1 MVGLEL
7 ERKNA
12 STRGRLPHLRVPI
25 HPPSMRCESV
35 YAQLSRHGAA
45 MAQAISRRPMASSD
59 PLPTQGDVHAGVP
72 AELAAAGFEDPEEI
86 GRGGFGVVYR
96 CSQPE
101 LDRVVAVKVLTADL
115 EPDNLERFVREQVAM
130 GKLSGHPNIVTIFQ
144 VGTTATGRPFIVMQY
159 HPHGSLEAKI
169 HDNGPVGWADTLHI
183 GVKVAGALE
192 TAHRRGTVHRDVK
205 PANILLTEYG
215 EPQLTD
221 FGIARI
227 IGGFETGDGAVMGS
241 PAYTAPEVLLG
252 QQPDVT
258 SDIYSL
264 ASTLFCTGTGHAVFE
279 RRKGEQM
286 VAQFLRITKHPMPS
300 LRDSGLPA
308 DVCAVIE
315 RAMSRDIEDRP
326 ATAEAFGEQL
336 RDVQRIHGL
345 PVDDMPVPIPAPTI
359 RYNPPRSLGTPSTSY
374 PARTLTPPAPA
385 TRFQLPVSTK
395 ALVARARLIDVLRA
409 GHTKKLTVIH
419 GPTGFGK
426 STLAAQWAK
435 QLTAEGVAV
444 AWLTVDHDDN
454 NVVWFLSHLIEA
466 IRAVTPALATE
477 LGEVLEEH
485 GDDAER
491 YVLTSLINDIHDTG
505 TRMTLVIDDWQRV
518 TDPATIGALLYLLVY
533 ASDDLSVVVTSRTQ
547 SGLPMSR
554 MRMQDELLEIDAT
567 ALRFDVAESKN
578 FLVDLS
584 GLDLDHAD
592 VEELTAKTDGWVAA
606 LQLASLSLRGRDDPV
621 QLIGT
626 MTGRHHAIS
635 EFLAENVLDTLEP
648 SMLDFLL
655 ATSITERICGDL
667 ASALSGVPD
676 GQAMLEQ
683 VEERDLFLHRI
694 DEQWFRYHQLFS
706 DFLRHR
712 LSRDDPER
720 IVRLHRTAS
729 TWFAEH
735 QMVSEAVDHA
745 LTAGD
750 DERAVKLV
758 ENDGIDLVANSQ
770 MATLIGLVGK
780 LPPAVVKSDPR
791 LQLALAW
798 ANIVLHR
805 IPAAEQALEL
815 MESRLTKSGVSDDEI
830 ADLHAEGGVVRG
842 VADLRSDRL
851 AGIDEHIAPCLERR
865 DSQRPFAVGVAAT
878 VATFAAAYRYDLDEV
893 NRIQAWAAPYNE
905 RKGDS
910 FNMVHGLC
918 YRGLAHRLML
928 DNPTAESCFR
938 RALRIAKRSG
948 GSHSYT
954 ARLASSALGELLYER
969 GDLEEA
975 DRLLDEG
982 YKLGPE
988 GGSVDFKIARYVIAA
1003 RIKALQGDRH
1013 AAGQR
1018 LDEAIRIARALS
1030 LPRLRAMAEHE
1041 RTRLG
1046 LPPHPDADP
1055 SPATSYEKRRQ
1066 PVDAIDEITVQF
1078 EEASAIRLLMTADDP
1093 ESRDLAC
1100 RWAQEWVDRT
1110 SSPNRPQALLRAR
1123 RLLGASLSAAGRVD
1137 EAKTTIAG
1145 VAAQCA
1151 RLAMLRYLVDGGP
1164 FVAAML
1170 LELQADQ
1177 RAGRW
1182 SPEWPEIPPDFLDRA
1197 VDAAVAQRV

>member
-1 MVGLEL
+1 
-7 ERKNA
+7 
-12 STRGRLPHLRVPI
+12 
-25 HPPSMRCESV
+25 
-35 YAQLSRHGAA
+35 
-45 MAQAISRRPMASSD
+45 MASND
-59 PLPTQGDVHAGVP
+59 PLPTQGDMHAGVP

-101 LDRVVAVKVLTADL
+101 LGRIVAVKVLTADL
-115 EPDNLERFVREQVAM
+115 EPDNLERFVREQIAM
-130 GKLSGHPNIVTIFQ
+130 GKLSGHPNIVSIFQ
-144 VGTTATGRPFIVMQY
+144 VGTTATGRPYIVMQY

-169 HDNGPVGWADTLHI
+169 HDNGPVGWADALHI

-192 TAHRRGTVHRDVK
+192 TAHRRETLHRDVK

-252 QQPDVT
+252 QPPDVT
-258 SDIYSL
+258 SDVYSL
-264 ASTLFCTGTGHAVFE
+264 ASTLFCSGTGHAVFE

-286 VAQFLRITKHPMPS
+286 VAQFLRITRHPMPS
-300 LRDSGLPA
+300 LRDSGLPV

-315 RAMSRDIEDRP
+315 RAMSRDTTDRP

-336 RDVQRIHGL
+336 RDVQRMHGL

-359 RYNPPRSLGTPSTSY
+359 RYNPPRSLGTPSSSY
-374 PARTLTPPAPA
+374 PARLLTPPAPA
-385 TRFQLPVSTK
+385 TRFQLPVSTR
-395 ALVARARLIDVLRA
+395 ALVDRVRLIDVLRA
-409 GHTKKLTVIH
+409 GRSKKLTVIH

-435 QLTAEGVAV
+435 LLTAEGVAV

-485 GDDAER
+485 GDEAER
-491 YVLTSLINDIHDTG
+491 YVLTSLINEIHEAG

-533 ASDDLSVVVTSRTQ
+533 ASDDLTVIVTSRSQ
-547 SGLPMSR
+547 IGLPMSR
-554 MRMQDELLEIDAT
+554 MRMKDELLEIDAT
-567 ALRFDVAESKN
+567 ALRFDVAESET
-578 FLVDLS
+578 FLVGLS
-584 GLDLDHAD
+584 GLDLDHTD

-621 QLIGT
+621 RLIDT

-655 ATSITERICGDL
+655 ATSITERICADL

-683 VEERDLFLHRI
+683 VEERDLFLRRI
-694 DEQWFRYHQLFS
+694 DEQWFRYHQLFL

-712 LSRDDPER
+712 LGRDEPER
-720 IVRLHRTAS
+720 VARLHRVAS

-735 QMVSEAVDHA
+735 RMVSEAVDHA
-745 LTAGD
+745 LAAGD
-750 DERAVKLV
+750 DQRAVQLV

-780 LPPAVVKSDPR
+780 LPAAVVKSDPR
-791 LQLALAW
+791 LQLALAT

-805 IPAAEQALEL
+805 IPAAEQALAR
-815 MESRLTKSGVSDDEI
+815 MESGLTTSGLSDDEI
-830 ADLHAEGGVVRG
+830 TDLRAEGGVVRG

-851 AGIDEHIAPCLERR
+851 AGIDEHIAPCLARR
-865 DSQRPFAVGVAAT
+865 DHLRPFAVGVAAT
-878 VATFAAAYRYDLDEV
+878 VSTFAAAYHYNLDEV
-893 NRIQAWAAPYNE
+893 NRIQAWAAPYAE
-905 RKGDS
+905 RHRDT
-910 FNMVHGLC
+910 FNIVHGLC
-918 YRGLAHRLML
+918 YTGLAHRLML
-928 DNPTAESCFR
+928 DISTAEACFR
-938 RALRIAKRSG
+938 KALKIAKRSG

-969 GDLEEA
+969 GELDEA
-975 DRLLDEG
+975 NRLLDEG

-1003 RIKALQGDRH
+1003 RIKALQGERH

-1018 LDEAIRIARALS
+1018 LHEAIRVARSLS
-1030 LPRLRAMAEHE
+1030 LNRLRAMAEHE

-1046 LPPHPDADP
+1046 LPPHPDSGVWP
-1055 SPATSYEKRRQ
+1055 PTSYESRRE

-1078 EEASAIRLLMTADDP
+1078 EEASAIRLLIAADDP
-1093 ESRDLAC
+1093 EKKQLAC

-1110 SSPNRPQALLRAR
+1110 TSPNRPQALLRAR
-1123 RLLGASLSAAGRVD
+1123 RLLGASLSAAGRID
-1137 EAKTTIAG
+1137 EAKTTVAI

-1151 RLAMLRYLVDGGP
+1151 QLGMLRYLVDGGP
-1164 FVAAML
+1164 YVAATL
-1170 LELQADQ
+1170 AELHADQ
-1177 RAGRW
+1177 RSGQWR
-1182 SPEWPEIPPDFLDRA
+1182 PEWPEVPSDFLQQA
-1197 VDAAVAQRV
+1197 INAEVAQRV

>member
-1 MVGLEL
+1 
-7 ERKNA
+7 
-12 STRGRLPHLRVPI
+12 
-25 HPPSMRCESV
+25 
-35 YAQLSRHGAA
+35 
-45 MAQAISRRPMASSD
+45 MARSD
-59 PLPTQGDVHAGVP
+59 PLPTQGDMHAGVP
-72 AELAAAGFEDPEEI
+72 AELVAAGFTDPEEI

-101 LDRVVAVKVLTADL
+101 LDRTVAVKVLTADVD
-115 EPDNLERFVREQVAM
+115 PDNLERFVREQVAM
-130 GKLSGHPNIVTIFQ
+130 GKLSGHPHIVTIFQ
-144 VGTTATGRPFIVMQY
+144 VGTTATGRPYIVMQY

-169 HDNGPVGWADTLHI
+169 HDNGPVGWADALHI

-192 TAHRRGTVHRDVK
+192 TAHRRETLHRDVK

-227 IGGFETGDGAVMGS
+227 IGGFETADGAVMGS

-252 QQPDVT
+252 QPPDVT
-258 SDIYSL
+258 SDVYSL
-264 ASTLFCTGTGHAVFE
+264 ASTLFCAGTGHAVFE

-286 VAQFLRITKHPMPS
+286 VAQFLRITRHPMPS
-300 LRDSGLPA
+300 LRDSGLPT

-315 RAMSRDIEDRP
+315 QAMSRDIADRP

-336 RDVQRIHGL
+336 RDVQRMHGL

-359 RYNPPRSLGTPSTSY
+359 RYNPTRSTGTPSTSY

-395 ALVARARLIDVLRA
+395 ALVDRARLIHVLRTEQ
-409 GHTKKLTVIH
+409 GKKLTVIH

-426 STLAAQWAK
+426 STLAAQWA
-435 QLTAEGVAV
+435 QLLRAEGVAV

-466 IRAVTPALATE
+466 IRAVTPALAAE

-485 GDDAER
+485 GDEAER
-491 YVLTSLINDIHDTG
+491 YVLTSLINEIHDTG

-518 TDPATIGALLYLLVY
+518 TDPATIGALKYLLVF
-533 ASDDLSVVVTSRTQ
+533 ASDDLNVVVTSRNQ

-567 ALRFDVAESKN
+567 ALRFDVAESEN

-584 GLDLDHAD
+584 GLDLDRSD

-621 QLIGT
+621 RLIGT

-655 ATSITERICGDL
+655 ATSITERICGAL
-667 ASALSGVPD
+667 ATELSGVPD

-683 VEERDLFLHRI
+683 VEERDLFLRRI
-694 DEQWFRYHQLFS
+694 DEQWFRYHQLFL

-712 LSRDDPER
+712 LGRDEPER
-720 IVRLHRTAS
+720 VVRLHRAAS
-729 TWFAEH
+729 TWFADH
-735 QMVSEAVDHA
+735 HLVSEAVDHA
-745 LTAGD
+745 LAAGD
-750 DERAVKLV
+750 DQRAVQLV
-758 ENDGIDLVANSQ
+758 EVDGIQLVANSQ
-770 MATLIGLVGK
+770 MSTLIGLVGK
-780 LPPAVVKSDPR
+780 LPAVAVRSHPR

-798 ANIVLHR
+798 ASIVLHR
-805 IPAAEQALEL
+805 IPDTERALAQMDSTL
-815 MESRLTKSGVSDDEI
+815 DTSSLRDDEI
-830 ADLHAEGGVVRG
+830 ADMRAEAGVVRG
-842 VADLRSDRL
+842 VAALRSDRL
-851 AGIDEHIAPCLERR
+851 AGIDDHIAPGLAQPDRL
-865 DSQRPFAVGVAAT
+865 RPFAVAACAN
-878 VATFAAAYRYDLDEV
+878 VATFAAAYRYDIDEV
-893 NRIQAWAAPYNE
+893 DRRRAWAAPYLK
-905 RKGDS
+905 RSADT
-910 FNMVHGLC
+910 FNAVNGLC
-918 YRGLAHRLML
+918 FAGIGHRMML
-928 DNPTAESCFR
+928 DIPAAENHFRTA
-938 RALRIAKRSG
+938 LKMAKRSG
-948 GSHSYT
+948 GSHSYP
-954 ARLASSALGELLYER
+954 ARLASSLLGELLYER
-969 GDLEEA
+969 GDLDEA

-982 YKLGPE
+982 YKMGPE

-1003 RIKALQGDRH
+1003 RIKALQGDRR

-1018 LDEAIRIARALS
+1018 LDEAIRVAQALS
-1030 LPRLRAMAEHE
+1030 LNRLRAMAEHE

-1046 LPPHPDADP
+1046 LPSPPDSDAWRP
-1055 SPATSYEKRRQ
+1055 TSYESRRQ

-1078 EEASAIRLLMTADDP
+1078 EEATAIRLLMSADDP
-1093 ESRDLAC
+1093 DKHDLAC

-1110 SSPNRPQALLRAR
+1110 TSPNRPQALLRAR
-1123 RLLGASLSAAGRVD
+1123 RLLGASLSAAGRID
-1137 EAKTTIAG
+1137 EAKTTIAT

-1151 RLAMLRYLVDGGP
+1151 QLAMLRYLVDGGP
-1164 FVAAML
+1164 YVATVL
-1170 LELQADQ
+1170 SELQADQ
-1177 RAGRW
+1177 RAGWWR
-1182 SPEWPEIPPDFLDRA
+1182 PEWPEIPPDFLDQA
-1197 VDAAVAQRV
+1197 VNAEVAQRV

>member
-1 MVGLEL
+1 MLRSGGH
-7 ERKNA
+7 NA
-12 STRGRLPHLRVPI
+12 
-25 HPPSMRCESV
+25 
-35 YAQLSRHGAA
+35 
-45 MAQAISRRPMASSD
+45 AITPAITRRPMASSD

-72 AELAAAGFEDPEEI
+72 AELAAAGFEAPEEI

-96 CSQPE
+96 CTQRE
-101 LDRVVAVKVLTADL
+101 LGRTVAVKVLTSDL
-115 EPDNLERFVREQVAM
+115 DPDNLERFVREQVAM
-130 GKLSGHPNIVTIFQ
+130 GKLSGHPHIVTIFQ
-144 VGTTATGRPFIVMQY
+144 VGTTATGRPYIVMQY

-169 HDNGPVGWADTLHI
+169 HDNGPIGWADALHI

-192 TAHRRGTVHRDVK
+192 TAHRRETLHRDVK

-227 IGGFETGDGAVMGS
+227 IGGFETADGAVMGS

-252 QQPDVT
+252 EPPDVT
-258 SDIYSL
+258 SDVYSL
-264 ASTLFCTGTGHAVFE
+264 ASTLFCAGTGHAVFE

-300 LRDSGLPA
+300 LRDSGLPT

-315 RAMSRDIEDRP
+315 QAMSRDVADRP

-336 RDVQRIHGL
+336 RDVQRMHGL
-345 PVDDMPVPIPAPTI
+345 PVDEMPVPIAAPTI
-359 RYNPPRSLGTPSTSY
+359 RYNPRRSAGTPSTSY
-374 PARTLTPPAPA
+374 PARMLTPPTPA
-385 TRFQLPVSTK
+385 TRFQLPASTK
-395 ALVARARLIDVLRA
+395 ALVDRARLIEVLRA
-409 GHTKKLTVIH
+409 EDKKLTVIH

-435 QLTAEGVAV
+435 LLRADGVAV

-491 YVLTSLINDIHDTG
+491 YVLTSLINEIHEAG

-518 TDPATIGALLYLLVY
+518 TDPATIAAMRYLLDNI
-533 ASDDLSVVVTSRTQ
+533 APGLNVVVTSRSQ

-554 MRMQDELLEIDAT
+554 MRMKDELLEIDAT
-567 ALRFDVAESKN
+567 ALRFDVAESEN

-584 GLDLDHAD
+584 GLDLDHGD

-621 QLIGT
+621 RLIGT

-655 ATSITERICGDL
+655 ATSITERISGDL
-667 ASALSGVPD
+667 ATTLSGVPD

-683 VEERDLFLHRI
+683 VEERDLFLRRI
-694 DEQWFRYHQLFS
+694 DEQWFRYHQLFL

-712 LSRDDPER
+712 LSRDEPER
-720 IVRLHRTAS
+720 VVRLHRAAS
-729 TWFAEH
+729 TWFADNH
-735 QMVSEAVDHA
+735 FVSEAVDHA
-745 LTAGD
+745 LAAGD
-750 DERAVKLV
+750 DERAVQLV
-758 ENDGIDLVANSQ
+758 ETDGIDLVANSQ

-780 LPPAVVKSDPR
+780 LPAAVVKSDPR

-805 IPAAEQALEL
+805 IPAAEQALAR
-815 MESRLTKSGVSDDEI
+815 MEAGLERCGLGDDEI
-830 ADLHAEGGVVRG
+830 ADLRADGGVVRG

-851 AGIDEHIAPCLERR
+851 AGIDEHIAPCLTRR
-865 DSQRPFAVGVAAT
+865 DHLRPFTVGVAAN
-878 VATFAAAYRYDLDEV
+878 VATFAAAYHYNLDEV
-893 NRIQAWAAPYNE
+893 NRIQAWAAPYAE
-905 RKGDS
+905 RKRDT

-918 YRGLAHRLML
+918 YTGLAHQLML
-928 DNPTAESCFR
+928 DIATAEACFR
-938 RALRIAKRSG
+938 KALKIAKRSG

-969 GDLEEA
+969 GDLDEA

-1003 RIKALQGDRH
+1003 RIKALQGDRR

-1018 LDEAIRIARALS
+1018 LDEAIRVGRALS
-1030 LPRLRAMAEHE
+1030 LNRLRAMAEHE

-1046 LPPHPDADP
+1046 LPPPADSDAWP
-1055 SPATSYEKRRQ
+1055 PASYESRRQ

-1078 EEASAIRLLMTADDP
+1078 EEASAIRLLMAEDD
-1093 ESRDLAC
+1093 EEKRELAC

-1110 SSPNRPQALLRAR
+1110 TSPNRPQALLRAR

-1137 EAKTTIAG
+1137 EAKTTIAT

-1151 RLAMLRYLVDGGP
+1151 HLGMLRYLVDGGP
-1164 FVAAML
+1164 YVAAIL
-1170 LELQADQ
+1170 AELQVDQ
-1177 RAGRW
+1177 RSGWWR
-1182 SPEWPEIPPDFLDRA
+1182 PEWPEIPPEFLDQA
-1197 VDAAVAQRV
+1197 VNAEVAQRI

>member
-1 MVGLEL
+1 MV
-7 ERKNA
+7 
-12 STRGRLPHLRVPI
+12 
-25 HPPSMRCESV
+25 
-35 YAQLSRHGAA
+35 
-45 MAQAISRRPMASSD
+45 SSD
-59 PLPTQGDVHAGVP
+59 PLPTQGDIYAGVP
-72 AELAAAGFEDPEEI
+72 AELVAAGFEDPQEI

-96 CSQPE
+96 CSEPE
-101 LDRVVAVKVLTADL
+101 LDRTVAVKVLTADL
-115 EPDNLERFVREQVAM
+115 EPGNVERFVREQLAM
-130 GKLSGHPNIVTIFQ
+130 GKLSGHPHIVSIFQ
-144 VGTTATGRPFIVMQY
+144 VGTTATGRPYIVMQY

-169 HDNGPVGWADTLHI
+169 HDNGPVGWADAVHI

-192 TAHRRGTVHRDVK
+192 TAHRRGTIHRDVK

-221 FGIARI
+221 FGIARVM
-227 IGGFETGDGAVMGS
+227 GGFETADGAVMGS

-252 QQPDVT
+252 QAPDVT
-258 SDIYSL
+258 SDVYSL
-264 ASTLFCTGTGHAVFE
+264 ASTLFCAGTGHAVYE

-286 VAQFLRITKHPMPS
+286 VAQFLRITKHPIPN

-315 RAMSRDIEDRP
+315 QAMSRNVEDRP
-326 ATAEAFGEQL
+326 STAAAFGEQL
-336 RDVQRIHGL
+336 REVQRMHGL

-359 RYNPPRSLGTPSTSY
+359 RYNPPRSPGTPSGSY
-374 PARTLTPPAPA
+374 PARTMTPPVPA

-395 ALVARARLIDVLRA
+395 PLVDRARLIDVLRA
-409 GHTKKLTVIH
+409 GPPKKLTVIH

-435 QLTAEGVAV
+435 LLSAEGVAV

-477 LGEVLEEH
+477 LGEVLQEH
-485 GDDAER
+485 DDEAER
-491 YVLTSLINDIHDTG
+491 YVLTSLINEIHETG

-533 ASDDLSVVVTSRTQ
+533 ASDDLNVVVTSRSQ

-554 MRMQDELLEIDAT
+554 MRMQDQLLEIDAT

-592 VEELTAKTDGWVAA
+592 VEELTTKTDGWVAA

-621 QLIGT
+621 QLIDT

-694 DEQWFRYHQLFS
+694 DDTWFRYHQLFS
-706 DFLRHR
+706 DFLQHR
-712 LSRDDPER
+712 LGRDPER
-720 IVRLHRTAS
+720 VVRLHRAAS
-729 TWFAEH
+729 TWFADR

-745 LTAGD
+745 LAAGD
-750 DERAVKLV
+750 DERAVTLV
-758 ENDGIDLVANSQ
+758 ENGGIDLVAKSQ
-770 MATLIGLVGK
+770 MATLIGLIGK
-780 LPPAVVKSDPR
+780 LPSAVVRSDPR

-805 IPAAEQALEL
+805 IPAAEQALDL
-815 MESRLTKSGVSDDEI
+815 MEARMTKYGITDEEI
-830 ADLHAEGGVVRG
+830 ADMRAEGGVVRA

-851 AGIDEHIAPCLERR
+851 AGIDEHISACLQRR
-865 DSQRPFAVGVAAT
+865 ETQRPFAVGVAAT
-878 VATFAAAYRYDLDEV
+878 VSTFAAAYHYNLDEV
-893 NRIQAWAAPYNE
+893 NRIQSWAAPYAE
-905 RKGDS
+905 RNGDS

-918 YRGLAHRLML
+918 YTGLAHRLML
-928 DNPTAESCFR
+928 DNPTAEACFR
-938 RALRIAKRSG
+938 KALKIAKRSG

-969 GDLEEA
+969 GDLDEA
-975 DRLLDEG
+975 ARLLEEG
-982 YKLGPE
+982 YKVGPE

-1013 AAGQR
+1013 AAAQR
-1018 LDEAIRIARALS
+1018 LDEAIRVARALS
-1030 LPRLRAMAEHE
+1030 LSRLRAMAEHE

-1046 LPPHPDADP
+1046 LAPHPDADP
-1055 SPATSYEKRRQ
+1055 WPTTTYDSRRQ

-1078 EEASAIRLLMTADDP
+1078 EEASAIRVLMGADDQ
-1093 ESRDLAC
+1093 ESKELAC
-1100 RWAQEWVDRT
+1100 RWAQEWVERT
-1110 SSPNRPQALLRAR
+1110 SSPARPQALLRAR
-1123 RLLGASLSAAGRVD
+1123 RLLGASLSAAGHID
-1137 EAKTTIAG
+1137 EAKAIIAT

-1151 RLAMLRYLVDGGP
+1151 RLKMLRYLVDGGP
-1164 FVAAML
+1164 YVAATL
-1170 LELQADQ
+1170 SELQADQ
-1177 RAGRW
+1177 RSGWWR
-1182 SPEWPEIPPDFLDRA
+1182 PEWPEIPPDFLDEA
-1197 VDAAVAQRV
+1197 VTASVAQRI

>member
-1 MVGLEL
+1 
-7 ERKNA
+7 
-12 STRGRLPHLRVPI
+12 
-25 HPPSMRCESV
+25 
-35 YAQLSRHGAA
+35 
-45 MAQAISRRPMASSD
+45 MAKSE
-59 PLPTQGDVHAGVP
+59 PLPTQGDVHAGIA
-72 AELAAAGFEDPEEI
+72 AELVAAGFVDPEEI

-96 CSQPE
+96 SSQRA

-130 GKLSGHPNIVTIFQ
+130 GKLSGHPHIVNIFQ
-144 VGTTATGRPFIVMQY
+144 VGTTATGRPYIVMQY

-169 HDNGPVGWADTLHI
+169 HDNGPVGWADALHI
-183 GVKVAGALE
+183 GVKLAGALE
-192 TAHRRGTVHRDVK
+192 TAHRRETLHRDVK

-227 IGGFETGDGAVMGS
+227 IGGFETAEGAVTGS
-241 PAYTAPEVLLG
+241 PAYTAPEVMLG
-252 QQPDVT
+252 EPPGVT
-258 SDIYSL
+258 SDVYSL
-264 ASTLFCTGTGHAVFE
+264 ASTLFCAGTGHAVFE
-279 RRKGEQM
+279 RRQGEQM
-286 VAQFLRITKHPMPS
+286 VAQFLRITNHPLPN

-315 RAMSRDIEDRP
+315 QAMSRNAQDRP

-336 RDVQRIHGL
+336 REVQRQHGL

-359 RYNPPRSLGTPSTSY
+359 RYNPTRSPGTPSSSY

-385 TRFQLPVSTK
+385 TRFQLPVSTRH
-395 ALVARARLIDVLRA
+395 LVDRARLIHILRA
-409 GHTKKLTVIH
+409 GQSKKLTVIH

-435 QLTAEGVAV
+435 LLTAEGVAV
-444 AWLTVDHDDN
+444 AWLTVDHDDD
-454 NVVWFLSHLIEA
+454 NVVWFVSHLIEA
-466 IRAVTPALATE
+466 IRAVTPALASE

-485 GDDAER
+485 GDEAER
-491 YVLTSLINDIHDTG
+491 YVLTSLINEIHQSG
-505 TRMTLVIDDWQRV
+505 ARMTLVIDDWQRV
-518 TDPATIGALLYLLVY
+518 TDPATFAAMRYLLDNVP
-533 ASDDLSVVVTSRTQ
+533 AGLTVVMTSRSQ

-554 MRMQDELLEIDAT
+554 MRMQDELVEIDTT
-567 ALRFDVAESKN
+567 ALRFDVGESEN
-578 FLVDLS
+578 FLVELS
-584 GLDLDHAD
+584 GLELDRTD

-621 QLIGT
+621 RLIGT

-655 ATSITERICGDL
+655 TTSITERICGDL
-667 ASALSGVPD
+667 ASALSGVQD

-683 VEERDLFLHRI
+683 VEERDLFLRRI
-694 DEQWFRYHQLFS
+694 DEQWFRYHQLFL

-712 LSRDDPER
+712 LGRDQPER
-720 IVRLHRTAS
+720 VERLHRVAS

-735 QMVSEAVDHA
+735 RLVSEAVDHA
-745 LTAGD
+745 LAAGD
-750 DERAVKLV
+750 DQRAVKLV

-770 MATLIGLVGK
+770 MATLIGLMGK
-780 LPPAVVKSDPR
+780 LPAGVVQSDPP

-805 IPAAEQALEL
+805 IPAAEHALAL
-815 MESRLTKSGVSDDEI
+815 MESGLQSCGLTDDEI
-830 ADLHAEGGVVRG
+830 ADIRAEGGVVRG

-851 AGIDEHIAPCLERR
+851 AGIDEHIAPCLARR
-865 DSQRPFAVGVAAT
+865 DRLRPFAVGVAAN
-878 VATFAAAYRYDLDEV
+878 VATFAAAYRYNLDEV
-893 NRIQAWAAPYNE
+893 NRIQAWAAPYAEDNH
-905 RKGDS
+905 DT

-918 YRGLAHRLML
+918 YMGLAHRLML
-928 DNPTAESCFR
+928 DVTTAEACFR
-938 RALRIAKRSG
+938 KALKIAKRSG

-969 GDLEEA
+969 GDLDEA
-975 DRLLDEG
+975 ARLLEEG

-1018 LDEAIRIARALS
+1018 LDEAIRVARALS
-1030 LPRLRAMAEHE
+1030 LNRLRAMAEHE

-1046 LPPHPDADP
+1046 LPPHTDSDTWPP
-1055 SPATSYEKRRQ
+1055 TSYELRRQ

-1078 EEASAIRLLMTADDP
+1078 EEASAIRLLMAADDP
-1093 ESRDLAC
+1093 DKKELAC

-1110 SSPNRPQALLRAR
+1110 TSPNRPEALLRAR

-1137 EAKTTIAG
+1137 EAKTAVAT

-1151 RLAMLRYLVDGGP
+1151 QLGMLRYLVDGGP
-1164 FVAAML
+1164 YVAATL
-1170 LELQADQ
+1170 SELQADQ
-1177 RAGRW
+1177 RSGQWRR
-1182 SPEWPEIPPDFLDRA
+1182 EWPKIPPEFLDQA
-1197 VDAAVAQRV
+1197 VNAAVAQRI

>member
-1 MVGLEL
+1 
-7 ERKNA
+7 
-12 STRGRLPHLRVPI
+12 
-25 HPPSMRCESV
+25 
-35 YAQLSRHGAA
+35 
-45 MAQAISRRPMASSD
+45 MASSD
-59 PLPTQGDVHAGVP
+59 PLPTQADVHAGIP
-72 AELAAAGFEDPEEI
+72 AELMAAGFENPEEI

-115 EPDNLERFVREQVAM
+115 DPDNLERFVREQIAM
-130 GKLSGHPNIVTIFQ
+130 GKLSGHPHIVTIFQ
-144 VGTTATGRPFIVMQY
+144 VGTTATGRPYIVMQY

-169 HDNGPVGWADTLHI
+169 HDNGPVGWADALHI

-192 TAHRRGTVHRDVK
+192 TAHRRETLHRDVK

-221 FGIARI
+221 FGIARVL
-227 IGGFETGDGAVMGS
+227 GGFETGDGAVMGS

-252 QQPDVT
+252 ERPDVT
-258 SDIYSL
+258 SDVYSL
-264 ASTLFCTGTGHAVFE
+264 ASTLFCAGTGHAVFE

-286 VAQFLRITKHPMPS
+286 VAQFLRITNHPMPS
-300 LRDSGLPA
+300 LRDSGLPT

-315 RAMSRDIEDRP
+315 HAMSRNTEDRP
-326 ATAEAFGEQL
+326 ATAEEFGEQL
-336 RDVQRIHGL
+336 REVQRMHGL

-359 RYNPPRSLGTPSTSY
+359 RYNPARSAGTPSSTY
-374 PARTLTPPAPA
+374 TPRTLTPPAPA

-395 ALVARARLIDVLRA
+395 TLVDRTRLIDVLSAERD
-409 GHTKKLTVIH
+409 KKLTVIH

-435 QLTAEGVAV
+435 LLRSDGVAV
-444 AWLTVDHDDN
+444 AWLTVDNDDN

-485 GDDAER
+485 DDEAER
-491 YVLTSLINDIHDTG
+491 YVLTSLINEIHDTG

-533 ASDDLSVVVTSRTQ
+533 APDELNVVVTSRSQ

-567 ALRFDVAESKN
+567 ALRFDVAESEN
-578 FLVDLS
+578 FLVELS

-621 QLIGT
+621 RLIGT

-667 ASALSGVPD
+667 ASTLSGVPD

-683 VEERDLFLHRI
+683 VEERDLFLRRC
-694 DEQWFRYHQLFS
+694 DEQWFRYHQLFL

-712 LSRDDPER
+712 LGRDDPDR
-720 IVRLHRTAS
+720 VVRLHRAAS
-729 TWFAEH
+729 TWFADNH
-735 QMVSEAVDHA
+735 LVSEAVDHA
-745 LTAGD
+745 LAAGD
-750 DERAVKLV
+750 DRRAVQLV
-758 ENDGIDLVANSQ
+758 ENDGISLVANSQ
-770 MATLIGLVGK
+770 MATLIGLVSK
-780 LPPAVVKSDPR
+780 LPVAVVKSDPR

-805 IPAAEQALEL
+805 IPAAEEALAL
-815 MESRLTKSGVSDDEI
+815 MESGLESSGLGDDEI
-830 ADLHAEGGVVRG
+830 ADLRADGRVVRG

-865 DSQRPFAVGVAAT
+865 DYLRPFTVGVAAN
-878 VATFAAAYRYDLDEV
+878 VATFAAAYRYNLDEV
-893 NRIQAWAAPYNE
+893 NRIQAWAAPYAE
-905 RKGDS
+905 RNRDT

-918 YRGLAHRLML
+918 YTGLAHQLML
-928 DNPTAESCFR
+928 DITTAEACFR
-938 RALRIAKRSG
+938 KALKVAKRSG

-969 GDLEEA
+969 GDLDEA
-975 DRLLDEG
+975 ARLLEEG

-988 GGSVDFKIARYVIAA
+988 GGSVDFKIFRYVIAA
-1003 RIKALQGDRH
+1003 RIKALQGDRL

-1018 LDEAIRIARALS
+1018 LDEAIRVGRSLS
-1030 LPRLRAMAEHE
+1030 LNRLRAMAEHE

-1046 LPPHPDADP
+1046 LPPHPDSDVWP
-1055 SPATSYEKRRQ
+1055 PTSYESRRE

-1078 EEASAIRLLMTADDP
+1078 EEASAIRLLMMAADDQ
-1093 ESRDLAC
+1093 EKKELAC

-1110 SSPNRPQALLRAR
+1110 ASPNRPLALLRAR

-1137 EAKTTIAG
+1137 EAKTTIAT

-1151 RLAMLRYLVDGGP
+1151 QLGLLRYLVDGGP
-1164 FVAAML
+1164 YVAAIL
-1170 LELQADQ
+1170 SELQADQ
-1177 RAGRW
+1177 RSGWWR
-1182 SPEWPEIPPDFLDRA
+1182 PEWREVPPDFLDAA
-1197 VDAAVAQRV
+1197 VNAEVAQRV